1 MLEAIKNR
9 RSIRKFKDD
18 EVPKHMIEEIIQSG
32 ILAPSSKNGQP
43 WKFVVVSGNA
53 KADMVTVMRN
63 GLERE
68 KERPL
73 LPNVSHYISG
83 AAHTLKIMEQ
93 APVTIFIIN
102 PVGIDV
108 HSSLTEEEH
117 ISEICNAQSIGAA
130 IENMILTATKLGL
143 GSLWICDTYFAYDE
157 LQNYLNTGG
166 ELFAAL
172 SIGYAQ
178 EAPGPRPRKSMNEVV
193 EWRV

>member
-53 KADMVTVMRN
+53 KADMVTAMGN

-172 SIGYAQ
+172 SIGYAE
-178 EAPGPRPRKSMNEVV
+178 EAPGARPRKSMNEVV
-193 EWRV
+193 EWRL

>member
-18 EVPKHMIEEIIQSG
+18 EVPRHMIEEIIQSG
-32 ILAPSSKNGQP
+32 ILAPSAKNRQP
-43 WKFVVVSGNA
+43 WKFVVVSGNG
-53 KADMVTVMRN
+53 KTDMVTAMEN

-73 LPNVSHYISG
+73 LPSITQYISG
-83 AAHTLKIMEQ
+83 AAYTLKIMEQ
-93 APVTIFIIN
+93 APVTIFIVN
-102 PVGIDV
+102 PAGVDV

-130 IENMILTATKLGL
+130 IENMILTATELGL

-157 LQNYLNTGG
+157 LQTYLNTEG

-172 SIGYAQ
+172 AIGYAD
-178 EAPGPRPRKSMNEVV
+178 ETPNARPRKSLDEVV
-193 EWRV
+193 EWRD